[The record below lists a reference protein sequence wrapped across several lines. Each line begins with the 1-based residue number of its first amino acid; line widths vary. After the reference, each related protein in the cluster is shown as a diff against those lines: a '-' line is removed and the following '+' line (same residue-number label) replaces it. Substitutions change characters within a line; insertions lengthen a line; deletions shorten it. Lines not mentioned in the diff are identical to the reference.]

1 MPVICPGR
9 PTDNQGEINFRSEF
23 FSSKNYP
30 KTGREWNAGRGWP
43 QSSSS
48 SSPSSKNIHDASSA
62 DIKGEAMENFSTRS
76 WTTIPAPSVSYSAHE
91 VKKIVSA
98 ASASFLNLI
107 YHGAGMAVH
116 HLLHGEAPL
125 TLVEHRP
132 YFVYPGWGPYLGT
145 YRGGRW

>member
-62 DIKGEAMENFSTRS
+62 DIKGEAMENFSTRR
-76 WTTIPAPSVSYSAHE
+76 WTTIPAPSVSYLVHESKKTFGSA
-91 VKKIVSA
+91 V
-98 ASASFLNLI
+98 SASFLNLI
-107 YHGAGMAVH
+107 YHGAGTVV
-116 HLLHGEAPL
+116 HLLLLKGSMGQPIIS
-125 TLVEHRP
+125 R
-132 YFVYPGWGPYLGT
+132 GPDIFCLKNHNCLIL
-145 YRGGRW
+145 